1 MKVTMIKNIF
11 TALLLGVVAA
21 SCSLYEPPITSSDR
35 KTVFGSEKGIEAY
48 SYSLYTLIPSLED
61 VFYQESSH
69 VDYCAANSYWD
80 FYVDGTYNPEQKTSW
95 SWGGLRKVNYFLDAL
110 LSEDCTVAEDVKEH
124 YLALGYWFR
133 AWFYFG
139 KLSTYGAV
147 PWFEHLVSSTDN
159 DTLYKD
165 RDSRDVVVS
174 NMIRDLD
181 YCYEHLKTT
190 ESVGNSLVS
199 KYAALLLKARICL
212 YEASWKKYHNLP
224 SEIYSAEDLYGL
236 AAEACNIIMESGKF
250 SLNTSTFHNGQN
262 EVGAYRAVFHSET
275 IIEDEVIMGLCTD
288 PDYGVYCSAT
298 RYFNSNYGNGDCASR
313 AFVHT
318 YLNLDGTP
326 FTSKANYSTTLFKDE
341 FNGRDKR
348 MEQTFKFPEYKSYG
362 ASHADLVPDILLQNA
377 VTGYH
382 TIKFSLDDVRH
393 NSTSNST
400 NSLPLMRYAEV
411 LLIYAEAKAELGT
424 LTHSDWKS
432 TIGALRSRAGITGGI
447 DSKPT
452 TVDKYLQETFYPT
465 ISDPVILE
473 IRRERA
479 IELFFEGF
487 RIDDLNRW
495 AEGHLWED
503 LPWTGIHIAELDAP
517 VDVRGKGRD
526 ELYFSAKPLAQIPAA
541 YKDIYVQILPEDSK
555 EQGLRAIPNPAGG
568 YDLEYRL
575 AIPRIWHDD
584 DRQYLDPIP
593 PQIIREYAARG
604 YSLSQNP
611 GW

>member
-212 YEASWKKYHNLP
+212 
-224 SEIYSAEDLYGL
+224 
-236 AAEACNIIMESGKF
+236 
-250 SLNTSTFHNGQN
+250 
-262 EVGAYRAVFHSET
+262 
-275 IIEDEVIMGLCTD
+275 
-288 PDYGVYCSAT
+288 
-298 RYFNSNYGNGDCASR
+298 
-313 AFVHT
+313 
-318 YLNLDGTP
+318 
-326 FTSKANYSTTLFKDE
+326 
-341 FNGRDKR
+341 
-348 MEQTFKFPEYKSYG
+348 
-362 ASHADLVPDILLQNA
+362 
-377 VTGYH
+377 
-382 TIKFSLDDVRH
+382 
-393 NSTSNST
+393 
-400 NSLPLMRYAEV
+400 
-411 LLIYAEAKAELGT
+411 
-424 LTHSDWKS
+424 
-432 TIGALRSRAGITGGI
+432 
-447 DSKPT
+447 
-452 TVDKYLQETFYPT
+452 
-465 ISDPVILE
+465 
-473 IRRERA
+473 
-479 IELFFEGF
+479 
-487 RIDDLNRW
+487 
-495 AEGHLWED
+495 
-503 LPWTGIHIAELDAP
+503 
-517 VDVRGKGRD
+517 
-526 ELYFSAKPLAQIPAA
+526 
-541 YKDIYVQILPEDSK
+541 
-555 EQGLRAIPNPAGG
+555 
-568 YDLEYRL
+568 
-575 AIPRIWHDD
+575 
-584 DRQYLDPIP
+584 
-593 PQIIREYAARG
+593 
-604 YSLSQNP
+604 
-611 GW
+611 